1 MKKEIKDIKFGIGL
15 GVLKFGMSR
24 EQVKTILGEPNEK
37 ELHYDEDINVDASEL
52 WHYDDLDVSI
62 SFDQEED
69 WKLVTLAVTSNSYQ
83 LNGKSLIGMNKKALL
98 SELKNSQI
106 DDLDIE
112 DLSSEESPNHV
123 LLSSFSLGV
132 NFWLDDGILEE
143 IQWGP
148 DFIDDD
154 TIKWPKLD

>member
-1 MKKEIKDIKFGIGL
+1 MKQETKDIQFGIGL

-69 WKLVTLAVTSNSYQ
+69 WKLVTLAVTSNFYQ
-83 LNGKSLIGMNKKALL
+83 LNGKSLIGLSKKALMA
-98 SELKNSQI
+98 ELKTSQI
-106 DDLDIE
+106 EDLDIE
-112 DLSSEESPNHV
+112 DLSSEDSPNHV
-123 LLSSFSLGV
+123 LLSSLSLGV
-132 NFWLDDGILEE
+132 NFWLDAGILEE

-154 TIKWPKLD
+154 TIKWPNLD